1 VSEALAGGDGMDR
14 TGAQPAP
21 AATLESPPPRELA
34 LQAQGVTKFFGG
46 VRVIEDIDFEVP
58 VGERL
63 AIIGPNGAGKTTLLN
78 MINGQI
84 PLTRGRFFF
93 FGRDIT
99 SLPTHERAHIGQARS
114 FQLSSLFVN
123 LSAMENALLVLHG
136 LRRSRYNV
144 SRTIRSY
151 RDAWQM
157 AEQMVKAA
165 GLWGRRDQP
174 IGSLAYGDQ
183 RRLEI
188 EMAMA
193 TQPKLLLLDE
203 PSNGLTKE
211 EGRHIIQMINEQ
223 IGRDVTVL
231 VVAHDMELVFQV
243 ADRVMVLFEGGIIAC
258 DDCDVVRC
266 DPRVK
271 EIYMGA

>member
-1 VSEALAGGDGMDR
+1 MIEVMNGGVAMRPADAG
-14 TGAQPAP
+14 
-21 AATLESPPPRELA
+21 AAADPEPRRELA
-34 LQAQGVTKFFGG
+34 LQAQGVTKYFGG

-84 PLTRGRFFF
+84 PVTRGKFLF

-99 SLPTHERAHIGQARS
+99 DLPTHERAHIGQARS

-123 LSAMENALLVLHG
+123 LSVIENALLVLHG
-136 LRRSRYNV
+136 LRRSRYNI
-144 SRTIRSY
+144 SRNMRSY
-151 RDAWQM
+151 RDAWAR
-157 AEQMVKAA
+157 AEEMVRAA
-165 GLWGRRDQP
+165 GLWERRNQP
-174 IGSLAYGDQ
+174 LGSLAYGYQ

-188 EMAMA
+188 ELAMA
-193 TQPKLLLLDE
+193 TEPKLLLLDE